1 METLALAASMR
12 QIIQERLFSQK
23 IKMCGEE
30 LPSLTVSNLKLLT
43 VHGRSVAY
51 CTYCI
56 SPKNA
61 RKTKLKMS
69 KNITITTIFIYF
81 VHRLLLVPPV
91 GTVGTCSGLWTL
103 DDTTYKYN
111 TTTAAHSSQLTAHT
125 QHCTYQV

>member
-81 VHRLLLVPPV
+81 VHRLPGYFLYRGSV

-103 DDTTYKYN
+103 DSGK
-111 TTTAAHSSQLTAHT
+111 LTAHT

>member
-81 VHRLLLVPPV
+81 VHRLLLVP
-91 GTVGTCSGLWTL
+91 G
-103 DDTTYKYN
+103 
-111 TTTAAHSSQLTAHT
+111 
-125 QHCTYQV
+125 